1 MRLIQIIIEKAMY
14 THIKVFL
21 KAVSF
26 SMLLALASCS
36 DDFVD
41 VTNPDALS
49 TENYPGSVND
59 LEQLLTGVYGSQHVT
74 GLYGHNMFGKILYM
88 WSHTADLS
96 WQGTP
101 TWIAL
106 AQNNSQPNDGFLNA
120 TWQDSWVGVQRSNTL
135 LENLASYR
143 ENLAKDS
150 EQASLNLIEGQAYF
164 LRAWYY
170 YNLINIWGES
180 FIIDG
185 HGGEGKGVPIM
196 TEVSSSLDETQL
208 PRATVREVWDFMIAD
223 LKEAERLLDGNSW
236 SGNDLYKADVWA
248 VKSFL
253 GKAYVYTQDWNNAQS
268 YLNDVITNSGKSL
281 VPFDTYKEMFN
292 GNNEFNSESLYELN
306 LNVDMT
312 ARGGSATSMGSSVG
326 MVLAPSYVGDN
337 GSAAAS
343 AWSNVFPHEKNIQ
356 RFGFDE
362 GHYFPPGTEQV
373 SPDNVDPAYVSN
385 SIEARDNQT
394 VDPRLWVSCLQPYVD
409 SMIVSGGKR
418 AISHYLDIHELDMEA
433 WSFRK
438 YINLEGT
445 ETEINMANGS
455 NFYWLRLADIYL
467 LYAEALINNGNT
479 SDALEY
485 INKVK
490 RRAYGYPVDVP
501 SPVDYSSL
509 SDNTMASDPVLMN
522 DPLKY
527 ERWAELFG
535 EGHWWFDVRRW
546 QIGDQEANYYERV
559 RGGTIQWENTDYAQP
574 IPILELNANVEMEQ
588 NPGY

>member
-1 MRLIQIIIEKAMY
+1 MFKN
-14 THIKVFL
+14 IKVFL
-21 KAVSF
+21 RVTFFILLVSL
-26 SMLLALASCS
+26 SSCTE
-36 DDFVD
+36 DFID

-49 TENYPGSVND
+49 TANYPGSVND
-59 LEQLLTGVYGSQHVT
+59 LQQLLTGVYGSQHFN
-74 GLYGHNMFGKILYM
+74 GLFGHNMYGKILYM

-106 AQNNSQPNDGFLNA
+106 AQNNSQPNDGFLNG
-120 TWQDSWVGVQRSNTL
+120 TWQDAWVGVQRSNTL

-143 ENLAKDS
+143 ENSAKEPEKATLD
-150 EQASLNLIEGQAYF
+150 LIEGQALF

-170 YNLINIWGES
+170 YYLINIWGES
-180 FIIDG
+180 FIVDG
-185 HGGEGKGVPIM
+185 QGGDSKGVPII
-196 TEVSSSLDETQL
+196 TDVSSSLDETQA
-208 PRATVREVWDFMIAD
+208 PRATVRQVWDFIISD
-223 LKEAERLLDGNSW
+223 LKAAESLLANNKW
-236 SGNDLYKADVWA
+236 SGNDVYKGDVWA
-248 VKSFL
+248 VKGFL
-253 GKAYVYTQDWNNAQS
+253 GKAYVYTQDWSNAQT

-281 VPFDTYKEMFN
+281 VPFETYKDMFN
-292 GNNEFNSESLYELN
+292 GKNEFNAESLYELN

-312 ARGGSATSMGSSVG
+312 ARGGGATSMGSSVG
-326 MVLAPSYVGDN
+326 MVLAPSFVGDD
-337 GSAAAS
+337 GTAAAS
-343 AWSNVFPHEKNIQ
+343 AWSNVFPHAKNIE

-362 GHYFPPGTEQV
+362 GHYFPSGTSQV

-385 SIEARDNQT
+385 SIQARQNKT

-409 SMIVSGGKR
+409 SMIVNGEER

-467 LYAEALINNGNT
+467 LYAETLMNNGDNAM
-479 SDALEY
+479 ALEY

-490 RRAYGYPVDVP
+490 RRAYGYPIDAN
-501 SPVDYSSL
+501 SPVDYMSL

-546 QIGDQEANYYERV
+546 QIGAQEAGYYERV
-559 RGGTIQWENTDYAQP
+559 RGGTIQWESTDYAQP
-574 IPILELNANVEMEQ
+574 IPILEINANIQMEQ

>member
-1 MRLIQIIIEKAMY
+1 MFHLLKR
-14 THIKVFL
+14 FL
-21 KAVSF
+21 KISLFTAIIGLSACKEEF
-26 SMLLALASCS
+26 I
-36 DDFVD
+36 D

-49 TENYPGSVND
+49 TANYPGSVSD
-59 LEQLLTGVYGSQHVT
+59 LEQLLTGVYGTQHAP

-88 WSHTADLS
+88 WGHTADLS

-106 AQNNSQPNDGFLNA
+106 AQNNSQPNDGFLNS
-120 TWQDSWVGVQRSNTL
+120 TWQDSWKGVQRANTL
-135 LENLASYR
+135 LENIQTYR
-143 ENLAKDS
+143 EESAKES
-150 EQASLNLIEGQAYF
+150 EKMAVDYIEGQALF
-164 LRAWYY
+164 LRAWFYQY
-170 YNLINIWGES
+170 LVNIWGES

-185 HGGEGKGVPIM
+185 QGGDTKGVPLI
-196 TEVSSSLDETQL
+196 TEVSSNLTETQI
-208 PRATVREVWDFMIAD
+208 PRSTVRQVWDLIISD
-223 LKEAERLLDGNSW
+223 LKTAETLLAGTNWTDNER
-236 SGNDLYKADVWA
+236 YKVSSWA
-248 VKSFL
+248 VKGFL
-253 GKAYVYTQDWNNAQS
+253 GKAYVYTQDWNNAQT
-268 YLNDVITNSGKSL
+268 YLSDVINNSGKSL
-281 VPFDTYKEMFN
+281 VPFETYKDMFN
-292 GNNEFNSESLYELN
+292 GNSEFNSESLFEIN
-306 LNVDMT
+306 MNIDMT
-312 ARGGSATSMGSSVG
+312 TRGNSEQSMGSSIG

-337 GSAAAS
+337 GTASAS
-343 AWSNVFPHEKNIQ
+343 AWSNVFPHAKNIA

-362 GHYFPPGTEQV
+362 GHYFPAGTSQV
-373 SPDNVDPAYVSN
+373 SPDNVDPAYVAGSLQ
-385 SIEARDNQT
+385 ARQEKT

-409 SMIVSGGKR
+409 SMIVSGEER

-438 YINLEGT
+438 YINLQGT

-455 NFYWLRLADIYL
+455 NFYWLRMADIYL
-467 LYAEALINNGNT
+467 LYAETMMQNGDN
-479 SDALEY
+479 SMALEY

-490 RRAYGYPVDVP
+490 RRAYGYPVDAV
-501 SPVDYSSL
+501 SPVDYQSL
-509 SDNTMASDPVLMN
+509 TAQTMASDAVLQN

-574 IPILELNANVEMEQ
+574 VPILELNSNTSMEQ